1 MLVNTL
7 SRYWWMLLLRGVAW
21 VLFGLAV
28 MFQPGISLV
37 TLTLMFGVFALID
50 GVGHIV
56 SAIGGRQD
64 SRSWWTLL
72 LSGLAGVL
80 VGVLAFISPG
90 ITALVLLYYIAAWAI
105 VTGLLALV
113 AAIRL
118 RQEIENELWLGLAG
132 IASVAFG
139 LLLVARPG
147 AGVLTVLWLIAVYA
161 IAFGVT
167 LVLLAFRTRAFGN
180 RVTAAVRR

>member
-1 MLVNTL
+1 
-7 SRYWWMLLLRGVAW
+7 
-21 VLFGLAV
+21 
-28 MFQPGISLV
+28 
-37 TLTLMFGVFALID
+37 
-50 GVGHIV
+50 
-56 SAIGGRQD
+56 
-64 SRSWWTLL
+64 
-72 LSGLAGVL
+72 
-80 VGVLAFISPG
+80 
-90 ITALVLLYYIAAWAI
+90 

-118 RQEIENELWLGLAG
+118 RKEIENELWLGLAG

>member
-64 SRSWWTLL
+64 SRSWWTLRPSAKSGWGPRRRAGLHQPRHHGPRPAL
-72 LSGLAGVL
+72 LHRCMGDRDGASRAGRSH
-80 VGVLAFISPG
+80 SP
-90 ITALVLLYYIAAWAI
+90 A
-105 VTGLLALV
+105 TG
-113 AAIRL
+113 RL
-118 RQEIENELWLGLAG
+118 RTSSGSAWQV
-132 IASVAFG
+132 S
-139 LLLVARPG
+139 
-147 AGVLTVLWLIAVYA
+147 
-161 IAFGVT
+161 
-167 LVLLAFRTRAFGN
+167 
-180 RVTAAVRR
+180 RR